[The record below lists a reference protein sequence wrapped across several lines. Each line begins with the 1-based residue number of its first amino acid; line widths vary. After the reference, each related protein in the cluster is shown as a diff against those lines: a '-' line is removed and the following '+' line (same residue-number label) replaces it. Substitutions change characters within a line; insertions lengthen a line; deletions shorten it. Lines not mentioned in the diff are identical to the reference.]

1 MRIYLMLNLY
11 EKNIYK
17 IPARLD
23 VFSLKLL
30 RRYITKMTKMD
41 KTRCYR
47 MDKDNCR
54 YKYTAR

>member
-1 MRIYLMLNLY
+1 MRRYLILNLH
-11 EKNIYK
+11 EENIYK

-30 RRYITKMTKMD
+30 RRYITKMTRMD

-47 MDKDNCR
+47 MDKGNCR